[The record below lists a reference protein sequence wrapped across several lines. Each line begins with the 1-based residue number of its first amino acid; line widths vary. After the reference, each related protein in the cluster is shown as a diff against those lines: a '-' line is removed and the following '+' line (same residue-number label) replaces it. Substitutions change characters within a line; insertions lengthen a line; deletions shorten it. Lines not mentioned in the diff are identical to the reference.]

1 MHGSGPAAPTA
12 LLRLLENERRVEERT
27 HQAEDEAGARLDD
40 ARREAEATIERVREE
55 ARAEAERMREDALA
69 DGERRVAEE
78 ARALE
83 QELDRA
89 DAAARAAHDRAV
101 AVVSDWVLGKPD
113 ATNAER

>member
-1 MHGSGPAAPTA
+1 MHKPGPAAHTA
-12 LLRLLENERRVEERT
+12 LLRLLENERQVEKRT
-27 HQAEDEAGARLDD
+27 HQAEDEADERLTS
-40 ARREAEATIERVREE
+40 ARREAEATIERAREE

-89 DAAARAAHDRAV
+89 DAAARAAHERAV
-101 AVVSDWVLGKPD
+101 AVVTAWVTAEPD
-113 ATNAER
+113 AATAEG